1 MRYVLILLMLMMLT
15 ACGGGE
21 SPATEDANAQPT
33 PFVPEGTQVGVNP
46 VSDENVPII
55 ETLIAE
61 EIAAQNPQPYIPP
74 LPTVGEGGLPVP
86 PIGTLVASQTENV
99 QAGVPFDYIYMTQI
113 GGVNNE
119 NITIQIYKDGR
130 VTINDRTG
138 VISQENI
145 EELIRHID
153 ALNFFGLQ
161 GTFMGP
167 APRPNEYVYQIFIKR
182 GGQERLLNAQDGY
195 MPIEFASFLGYVR
208 AVAESLSPLPPTST
222 PTP

>member
-1 MRYVLILLMLMMLT
+1 
-15 ACGGGE
+15 
-21 SPATEDANAQPT
+21 
-33 PFVPEGTQVGVNP
+33 
-46 VSDENVPII
+46 
-55 ETLIAE
+55 
-61 EIAAQNPQPYIPP
+61 
-74 LPTVGEGGLPVP
+74 
-86 PIGTLVASQTENV
+86 
-99 QAGVPFDYIYMTQI
+99 MTQI

-161 GTFMGP
+161 GTFIGP

-195 MPIEFASFLGYVR
+195 MPIEFASFLGDVR
-208 AVAESLSPLPPTST
+208 AVAESLSPLPATST